1 MKIVDLMEKVFH
13 VQTFKNKRHQQIV
26 PKRVEGVVLMLMYVN
41 EPIYKNAGFNYLR
54 WPMMAVSLDT

>member
-13 VQTFKNKRHQQIV
+13 VHTFKNKRHQQIV
-26 PKRVEGVVLMLMYVN
+26 PKRVEGVVLMLMYVS

-54 WPMMAVSLDT
+54 